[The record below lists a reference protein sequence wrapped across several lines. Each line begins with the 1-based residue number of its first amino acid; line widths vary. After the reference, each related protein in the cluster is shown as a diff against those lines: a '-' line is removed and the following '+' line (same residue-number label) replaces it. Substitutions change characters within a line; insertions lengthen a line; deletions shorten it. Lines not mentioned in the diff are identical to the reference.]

1 MEFEKITPPSLKE
14 LFITQI
20 HKMILSGSLQ
30 IGDKL
35 PSERQLAELMNVSR
49 SVVNSGIVELEHQGF
64 IDIKPRVGAF
74 IADYRKKGN
83 LETLLAIMRFNGG
96 KLGNNEIRSI
106 LELRIALDNIT
117 LRNCIPHITDE
128 DTRHLLEIV
137 EHIKKSTSFAE
148 ASEAAFEFQHE
159 LALLS
164 TNTLVPLLMQSF
176 KLPIMGL
183 WEHFCSLYGIEALY
197 QNTYTLWQY
206 IHSRNLEGA
215 IDYVD
220 TSIQASIDGDRTI
233 FY

>member
-1 MEFEKITPPSLKE
+1 MEFEKITTPSLKE
-14 LFITQI
+14 LFIAQI
-20 HKMILSGSLQ
+20 HKMILSGNLH

-35 PSERQLAELMNVSR
+35 PSERHLAELMNVSR

-64 IDIKPRVGAF
+64 IEIKPRVGAF
-74 IADYRKKGN
+74 VADYRKKGN
-83 LETLLAIMRFNGG
+83 IETLLAIMRFNGG

-106 LELRIALDNIT
+106 LELRIALDHIT
-117 LRNCIPHITDE
+117 LRDCISRITDE
-128 DTRHLLEIV
+128 EVSHLLEIV
-137 EHIKKSTSFAE
+137 DHIKKSTSLAE

-183 WEHFCSLYGIEALY
+183 WERFCSLYGIEALY

-206 IHSRNLEGA
+206 IHLRDLEGA
-215 IDYVD
+215 IHYVD
-220 TSIQASIDGDRTI
+220 TSIHESIEGNQTI